1 MDIVLSGRIGD
12 LNLLKM
18 ALLLQEYTKDNAPS
32 SIQFLQCEK
41 DASLVL
47 GRLKFTSYKVAY
59 LYFIEKAHSSLKTSE
74 PSFFKWENEEFI
86 PILRSFYADLSKKP
100 SFQLIMPLLK
110 SKLSS
115 REDPLT
121 DLLLWANLY
130 FFLSHPIHS
139 EEAFRVLPELKSFH
153 ESLYSKKTQKTLQ
166 LIKFEGVEFPEVQ
179 GKRRLTIGEEELLL
193 KKNDK
198 STQKDGTILPVKGE
212 KNMLITSALPY
223 VNNVPHLGNIV
234 GSVLSADV
242 YARYCRLRGYNTL
255 FICGTDEHGTTTE
268 KKALEEDVSPREIC
282 DKYHALHSGIYEW
295 FHLSFDRFGRTTS
308 EKNKKLTQDIFW
320 KLYNKGYILEDSMDQ
335 LWCESCSRFLAD
347 RFVEGIC
354 PFCKKEGAR
363 GDQCDACGK
372 LINSIE
378 LIDPQ
383 CSSCKSPPRVKNT
396 KHLFL
401 DLPKLEDKLSD
412 WLEKSSVNWT
422 NNARV
427 IAKSWVKL
435 GLKPRCITRDLK
447 WGVPVPLEGYQDKVF
462 YMWIDAPIGYI
473 GITANYSDSWE
484 KWWKDAENVELI
496 QFMGKDNVPFHS
508 IIFPSILLGS
518 DDSWVKVNKIMS
530 TEYLNYEETK
540 FSKSRGIGV
549 FGNDVIDTGIPADIW
564 RFYLIYTRPENQ
576 DSAFKWNDLLLKNNT
591 ELLNNLGN
599 FVNRALKFSKENF
612 GGVVSSISE
621 KDLTNDPELVSYIK
635 DVSKQIQVYVDFME
649 KSRQR
654 DGVSSF
660 LTVSRLGNQLMQ
672 SYTPWKRVKGTEE
685 DKAKAHLI
693 INLCVNTAALLSV
706 LIFPV
711 MPQLSAKIQKQ
722 LNVSLEQINSLNST
736 TDFVR
741 LIKDGHVIGTPEPLI
756 SEIKENDIKLF
767 EKKFGG
773 SQSERE
779 SQNKTAPSS
788 SNSLSSTN
796 VGDIEKELAQTANK
810 VRDLKANKAEKSIID
825 SEVKILLGLKKK
837 LAELTGVPIVE
848 DKKKSKKS
856 KK

>member
-1 MDIVLSGRIGD
+1 
-12 LNLLKM
+12 
-18 ALLLQEYTKDNAPS
+18 
-32 SIQFLQCEK
+32 
-41 DASLVL
+41 
-47 GRLKFTSYKVAY
+47 
-59 LYFIEKAHSSLKTSE
+59 
-74 PSFFKWENEEFI
+74 
-86 PILRSFYADLSKKP
+86 
-100 SFQLIMPLLK
+100 
-110 SKLSS
+110 
-115 REDPLT
+115 
-121 DLLLWANLY
+121 
-130 FFLSHPIHS
+130 
-139 EEAFRVLPELKSFH
+139 
-153 ESLYSKKTQKTLQ
+153 
-166 LIKFEGVEFPEVQ
+166 
-179 GKRRLTIGEEELLL
+179 
-193 KKNDK
+193 
-198 STQKDGTILPVKGE
+198 
-212 KNMLITSALPY
+212 
-223 VNNVPHLGNIV
+223 
-234 GSVLSADV
+234 
-242 YARYCRLRGYNTL
+242 
-255 FICGTDEHGTTTE
+255 
-268 KKALEEDVSPREIC
+268 
-282 DKYHALHSGIYEW
+282 
-295 FHLSFDRFGRTTS
+295 
-308 EKNKKLTQDIFW
+308 
-320 KLYNKGYILEDSMDQ
+320 MDQ

-401 DLPKLEDKLSD
+401 DLPKLEDKLIMG
-412 WLEKSSVNWT
+412 KNWAL
-422 NNARV
+422 N
-427 IAKSWVKL
+427 L
-435 GLKPRCITRDLK
+435 G
-447 WGVPVPLEGYQDKVF
+447 
-462 YMWIDAPIGYI
+462 PII
-473 GITANYSDSWE
+473 VTAGK

-810 VRDLKANKAEKSIID
+810 VRDLKANKAEKKYHRFGGQNSIGIK
-825 SEVKILLGLKKK
+825 E
-837 LAELTGVPIVE
+837 ETGRV
-848 DKKKSKKS
+848 DWSTYR
-856 KK
+856 